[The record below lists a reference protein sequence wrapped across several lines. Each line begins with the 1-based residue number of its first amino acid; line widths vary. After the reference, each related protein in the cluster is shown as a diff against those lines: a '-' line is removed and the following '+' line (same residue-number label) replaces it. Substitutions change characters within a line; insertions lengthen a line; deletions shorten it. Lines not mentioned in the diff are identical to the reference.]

1 MNLSMDIQTINI
13 PNLIKSGQYYQQNS
27 IIKNYEDT
35 LQKLLSNNKDTAIT
49 NEPYAFIWKVNSE
62 LFPDFKNN
70 IVDAIVELFG
80 EKFSD
85 LDDRVIVTGPFVR
98 SCLVSNENIPNTVK
112 VIKELYLYRCCDE
125 EWQDILDLEIFTDA
139 KTQYT
144 YDDETK
150 KVFLIKKKYKHP
162 AHIIL
167 QHDYLKRV
175 GFCNGDFYAS
185 SMFLIE
191 MQKHFN
197 LLNSKFRDPI
207 LNLPYDPLKIYQVN
221 DKDKTHPIKIID
233 RVDIDEL
240 TNLSKKNF
248 VKLFGSKTCIELCLD
263 KLKSEDHPVLVG
275 QLKQMIIYLGG
286 VSTKRPPYLYAKV
299 LGINQSM
306 PEVYTYLKALENQ
319 YNLPEIVADVKTLDD
334 INTNIINLLILNDSV
349 ENFFDYVNFVK
360 LKISKSV
367 IDTIVKN
374 NSLKIIE
381 YLIKNKLVDTHLS
394 YYLIFMSENFDLV
407 EQQNFSIDIDIAI
420 NYLKDILQNG
430 KARSFFYLF
439 DRDPSIINTLFED
452 NKNILHMV
460 KLQKN
465 FKSCSDLIELII
477 KLKPELLNLKDSNKE
492 TPIVYHAKHDTEIVK
507 IFLEYEFDYTLG
519 DSSGNCFIHNLCQ
532 NNGKEDCYDILKLAL
547 KRCPELIDMPNKKS
561 ETPMIICCKNN
572 LENMFYVLKGLGANM
587 DAQDLYG
594 NTVSHYICSNSMCLG
609 MIIENKQN
617 YFGLTPSDYCKV
629 SDKYYNFLN

>member
-1 MNLSMDIQTINI
+1 
-13 PNLIKSGQYYQQNS
+13 
-27 IIKNYEDT
+27 
-35 LQKLLSNNKDTAIT
+35 
-49 NEPYAFIWKVNSE
+49 
-62 LFPDFKNN
+62 
-70 IVDAIVELFG
+70 
-80 EKFSD
+80 
-85 LDDRVIVTGPFVR
+85 
-98 SCLVSNENIPNTVK
+98 
-112 VIKELYLYRCCDE
+112 
-125 EWQDILDLEIFTDA
+125 
-139 KTQYT
+139 
-144 YDDETK
+144 
-150 KVFLIKKKYKHP
+150 
-162 AHIIL
+162 
-167 QHDYLKRV
+167 
-175 GFCNGDFYAS
+175 
-185 SMFLIE
+185 
-191 MQKHFN
+191 
-197 LLNSKFRDPI
+197 
-207 LNLPYDPLKIYQVN
+207 
-221 DKDKTHPIKIID
+221 
-233 RVDIDEL
+233 
-240 TNLSKKNF
+240 
-248 VKLFGSKTCIELCLD
+248 
-263 KLKSEDHPVLVG
+263 
-275 QLKQMIIYLGG
+275 MIIYLGEI
-286 VSTKRPPYLYAKV
+286 SIKRPPYLYAKV
-299 LGINQSM
+299 LGINKTM
-306 PEVYTYLKALENQ
+306 PEVYTYLKALKNQ

-374 NSLKIIE
+374 NSLKIME
-381 YLIKNKLVDTHLS
+381 NLIKNKLVDTHMS

-407 EQQNFSIDIDIAI
+407 EQQNFSVDIDIAI

-439 DRDPSIINTLFED
+439 DRDISIINTLFED

-465 FKSCSDLIELII
+465 FQSCSDLIELII

-492 TPIVYHAKHDTEIVK
+492 TPIVYHAKHDPEIVK

-519 DSSGNCFIHNLCQ
+519 DSNGNCFIHNLCQ
-532 NNGKEDCYDILKLAL
+532 NNEKEDCHDILKLAL

-629 SDKYYNFLN
+629 SNKYYNFLN